1 MTMHEWTRELLL
13 RRIHEMNDVKFT
25 LPGNDYCNYGA
36 PTTEVQL
43 LIKDAIHYFEADE
56 LDVCTHYCE
65 EAELAQVLAI
75 RELCHGA

>member
-13 RRIHEMNDVKFT
+13 QRIRELNDVKFT
-25 LPGNDYCNYGA
+25 LRGNNYCNYGA
-36 PTTEVQL
+36 PTAEVEV

-65 EAELAQVLAI
+65 QAELAQVAAI
-75 RELCHGA
+75 KELCHGA